1 MLINNI
7 YTFSSSNKINSFRK
21 NKENVLEKISSGRR
35 INRAADDA
43 AGLSISE
50 SFKAQVRGLSQA
62 QRNIQDGISM
72 LQVADGAL
80 DNITSHLHRMKELAV
95 QGANGI
101 LTESDR
107 ESLNS
112 EFKQLK
118 ESIDSI
124 AENTEF
130 NNIKLLNEDKTLTI
144 QVKDQPYTTM
154 GIRLYSLS
162 TDSLIIDDDNL
173 ITSESSGNSIQG
185 LKDALTKINEIRVNI
200 GSYSNNLQHALS
212 NTSNTNENITAS
224 LSRIKDID
232 MAGSVM
238 NMVKNDILSKYSEML
253 YSNVKGNVES
263 IKNLIY

>member
-21 NKENVLEKISSGRR
+21 NKGTVLEKVSSGRR

-43 AGLSISE
+43 AGLTISE

-62 QRNIQDGISM
+62 ERNIQDGISM
-72 LQVADGAL
+72 LQMADGAL
-80 DNITSHLHRMKELAV
+80 DDITKHLHRMKELAV
-95 QGANGI
+95 HGANGT

-107 ESLNS
+107 DNLNS

-130 NNIKLLNEDKTLTI
+130 NNIKLLKEDKTITL
-144 QVKDQPYTTM
+144 QVRDTPYTTM
-154 GIRLYSLS
+154 GIKLYSVN
-162 TDSLIIDDDNL
+162 TDSLNIDSNNL
-173 ITSESSGNSIQG
+173 ATSESAGNSIEG
-185 LKDALTKINEIRVNI
+185 LREALARINEVRVNI

-212 NTSNTNENITAS
+212 NTTNANENTTAS
-224 LSRIKDID
+224 LSRIKDVD
-232 MAGSVM
+232 MAASVM
-238 NMVKNDILSKYSEML
+238 NMVKSDILSKYSEML
-253 YSNVKGNVES
+253 YSNVKGNIES